1 MPPASRGVLTTLRF
15 VRNYAAGP
23 PRSRLAD
30 LRRGRPLPP
39 ERPDKPNPDIIP
51 APVSRSKA
59 KGPSID
65 EPTQQE
71 NESKQEH
78 QRNEEQKQE
87 HHGRT
92 VFDDIPQSLRRW
104 VGRFFFVGPPLA
116 FFLLFLCPVEPMR
129 VSGSSMS
136 PFLNVNSSPEL
147 PETADTILVQRVL
160 LDSFFRPHLP
170 KWEVKRGE
178 VIVFRSP
185 TNPEKLAVKRV
196 VGIPGDIVK
205 PLPGYSGGEE
215 PIVIPFNHIWVEGDA
230 NSRDKSVD
238 SNWYGPISLN
248 LVIGCA
254 KILMTPWYSWKMIRP
269 QEDDYPAKKSGRVEF
284 DAVLE
289 AKINPDK
296 KRLSEAFSSG
306 EAARE
311 LIMLRK
317 NREILPTFLRDKAKS
332 AKMRNM
338 YATACRELDG
348 QDDPDI
354 IETAQGIVDE
364 LEAAFEA
371 VGLAKNGNRLP
382 PGLAQ
387 GKVDEEASL
396 QKKRLENY
404 LAENKSGEQSSS
416 LG

>member
-1 MPPASRGVLTTLRF
+1 MPPASRGLLTPLYF
-15 VRNYAAGP
+15 GRNYAAVT
-23 PRSRLAD
+23 PRSRLSAF
-30 LRRGRPLPP
+30 RRGRSLPP
-39 ERPDKPNPDIIP
+39 ERPDRLEKPDIVA
-51 APVSRSKA
+51 APVQRSKPKDGLA
-59 KGPSID
+59 DKTSGF
-65 EPTQQE
+65 
-71 NESKQEH
+71 KQESTGEGKRQH
-78 QRNEEQKQE
+78 QQ
-87 HHGRT
+87 HYGRT
-92 VFDDIPQSLRRW
+92 IFDDLPPSLRRW
-104 VGRFFFVGPPLA
+104 VGRFFIVGPHLA

-136 PFLNVNSSPEL
+136 PFLNVNSSPDL

-196 VGIPGDIVK
+196 VGVPGDIVK

-248 LVIGCA
+248 LVIGSA
-254 KILMTPWYSWKMIRP
+254 KILMTPWYSWKVIRP
-269 QEDDYPAKKSGRVEF
+269 QEDDYPAKRSGRVNL
-284 DAVLE
+284 DAVLD

-311 LIMLRK
+311 LVMLRK
-317 NREILPTFLRDKAKS
+317 NREILPTFLRDKVKS

-338 YATACRELDG
+338 YATACRELEG
-348 QDDPDI
+348 QDDPEI
-354 IETAQGIVDE
+354 IKIAQGIIDE

-371 VGLAKNGNRLP
+371 VGLARNGNRLP
-382 PGLAQ
+382 PGLGPVASEQ
-387 GKVDEEASL
+387 DALQMKKEA
-396 QKKRLENY
+396 
-404 LAENKSGEQSSS
+404 
-416 LG
+416 

>member
-1 MPPASRGVLTTLRF
+1 
-15 VRNYAAGP
+15 
-23 PRSRLAD
+23 
-30 LRRGRPLPP
+30 
-39 ERPDKPNPDIIP
+39 
-51 APVSRSKA
+51 
-59 KGPSID
+59 
-65 EPTQQE
+65 
-71 NESKQEH
+71 
-78 QRNEEQKQE
+78 
-87 HHGRT
+87 
-92 VFDDIPQSLRRW
+92 
-104 VGRFFFVGPPLA
+104 
-116 FFLLFLCPVEPMR
+116 MR